1 EHKIDRL
8 QQTTAATSADR
19 RTDKIERWLR
29 PPDPSTNANHAR
41 KLRHGGTGAWLL
53 EHPVFQDW
61 YSGSR
66 RHLWLHGLAGCGKTV
81 LSATVLD
88 HLAKGSGRLIL
99 SFFFDFGDKAKK
111 TVDGML
117 RSLVFQLYR
126 GGTDSARVLD
136 ASFQAH
142 QDGRDQPSTK
152 ALSDALFTMLA
163 AQEQVV
169 IVLDALDESTSRD
182 ELLRWIKDTVSR
194 QGLSHVQ
201 IVCTSRPESEFQC
214 DMPSLMGAENS
225 LALDKQSVNADIRSY
240 VAAQLSERRDFRDKR
255 LSPEIRDKIQR
266 KVGDGADGMFRWAF
280 CQLESLARCR
290 HEAAIVNALASL
302 PPDLAATYRR
312 MIESIPTEL
321 KTDAMRLLQFL
332 VHMERPLT
340 LAEAKEVIATQIEN
354 EPRGFDVKRRL
365 YRDADVLDY
374 CPSLVTVV
382 HATDD
387 ELHLAHFSVKE
398 YLLREKKFNIIN
410 ASSSI
415 TSTCLTYL
423 TDIKGSHQGIKQ
435 DFPMARC
442 TAKIWT
448 RHAALA
454 RASKE
459 LARAIVQFLEN
470 EETFQRWAC
479 LYQPDRAWDGDPGP
493 PQGSQLYYVCF
504 DGLVEPA
511 RGLIAQ
517 GADVDARGG
526 EYGNALQSASYRGH
540 QDIVVLLLN
549 EGANVNA
556 QGGHFGNA
564 LQAASSQDHQEIVG
578 LLLDK
583 GADVNAHGGEY
594 GNPLQAAS
602 LGGHQEMWYYC

>member
-1 EHKIDRL
+1 M
-8 QQTTAATSADR
+8 AS
-19 RTDKIERWLR
+19 
-29 PPDPSTNANHAR
+29 PPDPSINSNHAR
-41 KLRHGGTGAWLL
+41 KLRHEGTGAWLL

-81 LSATVLD
+81 LSTTVLD
-88 HLAKGSGRLIL
+88 HLTKGSRRLIL
-99 SFFFDFGDKAKK
+99 SFFFDFGDEAKK
-111 TVDGML
+111 TVDGLL

-126 GGTDSARVLD
+126 GGTDSARILD

-142 QDGRDQPSTK
+142 RDGRNQPSTK

-194 QGLSHVQ
+194 QDLSHVQ
-201 IVCTSRPESEFQC
+201 LFCTSRPESEFRC
-214 DMPSLMGAENS
+214 DMPFLMGEENS
-225 LALDKQSVNADIRSY
+225 FALDKQSVNADIRSY
-240 VAAQLSERRDFRDKR
+240 VTAQLSERRDFRDKR

-266 KVGDGADGMFRWAF
+266 KIRRRGRRFRWAF
-280 CQLESLARCR
+280 CQLDSLARCR
-290 HEAAIVNALASL
+290 HEAAIVDALASL
-302 PPDLAATYRR
+302 PPDLAVTYRR

-354 EPRGFDVKRRL
+354 EPRGFDIKRRL

-374 CPSLVTVV
+374 CPSLVTVI

-398 YLLREKKFNIIN
+398 YLLRENKDSIS
-410 ASSSI
+410 ASISI

-423 TDIKGSHQGIKQ
+423 TDIRGSHQEIKQ

-442 TAKIWT
+442 AAKIWT
-448 RHAALA
+448 RHAALTQASKDVA
-454 RASKE
+454 RATI
-459 LARAIVQFLEN
+459 RFLEN
-470 EETFQRWAC
+470 EETFQRWAQ
-479 LYQPDRAWDGDPGP
+479 LYQPDKPWDNDPGLP
-493 PQGSQLYYVCF
+493 WGTQLYYASFIGIVRT
-504 DGLVEPA
+504 A
-511 RGLIAQ
+511 RDLIAK
-517 GADVDARGG
+517 GAD
-526 EYGNALQSASYRGH
+526 
-540 QDIVVLLLN
+540 
-549 EGANVNA
+549 VNA
-556 QGGHFGNA
+556 QGGYYGNA
-564 LQAASSQDHQEIVG
+564 LQAASYIGHQEIVG
-578 LLLDK
+578 LLLNK
-583 GADVNAHGGEY
+583 GADVNAQGGEY
-594 GNPLQAAS
+594 GNALHAA
-602 LGGHQEMWYYC
+602 LREGHQEIVGLLLNKGADMNAQGGKYGNALKLPHT